1 MWNALFTRA
10 RRARQDCAACGVGEM
25 SDDCQMIV
33 VFAELHHAGQSD
45 LFACGERAVL
55 GCVVFFAVRCACKAG
70 WGDQP
75 WGVFLLAFG
84 KGALRK
90 GYGSS
95 GLLGKIGGKFHKI
108 TLFETDRFVFRTEK
122 MQKRRFSVWLMLVSY
137 GGWQY

>member
-1 MWNALFTRA
+1 M
-10 RRARQDCAACGVGEM
+10 
-25 SDDCQMIV
+25 
-33 VFAELHHAGQSD
+33 FAELHHAGHSD
-45 LFACGERAVL
+45 LFACGARAVL
-55 GCVVFFAVRCACKAG
+55 GCVVLYAVRCARKAG
-70 WGDQP
+70 WDSQRSV
-75 WGVFLLAFG
+75 VFLLAFG

>member
-1 MWNALFTRA
+1 MIACVPRRITRGN
-10 RRARQDCAACGVGEM
+10 QICSGVGI
-25 SDDCQMIV
+25 DLGLD
-33 VFAELHHAGQSD
+33 AREL
-45 LFACGERAVL
+45 
-55 GCVVFFAVRCACKAG
+55 FAVRCARKAG